1 MEIREIFNPNLL
13 KGKVTIVTGAGRG
26 LGRVLAISLAKA
38 GSDLVLV
45 ARHQEEIER
54 TASEIREIGSRA
66 LAFSADVRK
75 SDDILKMVQKALSEY
90 GKIDVLVNNAGLN
103 ASYVHHRFEEI
114 PEKEW
119 MEMIDININGV
130 FLVTQAVGRAM
141 LERRSGKIINISSA
155 LAVRAAPERTCYS
168 VTKAAIIQ
176 MTRALAAEWAPF
188 GVKVNCIAP
197 GSLDLYPG
205 STDEKY
211 IKLNEERKK
220 RIPIGRL
227 GRLEEIGPLLVYL
240 ASDAS
245 DYITGETIFI
255 DGGLAVGY

>member
-1 MEIREIFNPNLL
+1 MEIKEIFNPNLL

-26 LGRVLAISLAKA
+26 LGRVLAVSLAKA

-45 ARHQEEIER
+45 ARHQEEIEK
-54 TASEIREIGSRA
+54 TSNEIRSAGVRT
-66 LAFSADVRK
+66 LAISADVRQS
-75 SDDILKMVQKALSEY
+75 SDVLKMVQMTLAEF

-103 ASYVHHRFEEI
+103 ASYVHHRFEDI

-119 MEMIDININGV
+119 IEMIDTNINGV
-130 FLVTQAVGRAM
+130 FLVTQAVGRIM
-141 LERRSGKIINISSA
+141 IERRSGKIINISSA
-155 LAVRAAPERTCYS
+155 LAVRAAPERICYS
-168 VTKAAIIQ
+168 VTKAAVIQ
-176 MTRALAAEWAPF
+176 MTRALAAEWAQF
-188 GVKVNCIAP
+188 CIKVNCIAP

-205 STDEKY
+205 STEESY
-211 IKLNEERKK
+211 LKLNEERKK
-220 RIPIGRL
+220 RIPLGRL

-240 ASDAS
+240 ASEAS

>member
-1 MEIREIFNPNLL
+1 MEIQEIFNPNLL
-13 KGKVTIVTGAGRG
+13 KGKVSIITGAGRG

-54 TASEIREIGSRA
+54 TADEIRETKART
-66 LAFSADVRK
+66 LAISADVRK
-75 SDDILKMVQKALSEY
+75 SNEILKMVQKTLAEF

-103 ASYVHHRFEEI
+103 ASYVHHRFEDI
-114 PEKEW
+114 PENEW
-119 MEMIDININGV
+119 IEMIDTNINGV
-130 FLVTQAVGRAM
+130 FLVTQAVGRTM

-155 LAVRAAPERTCYS
+155 LAVRSAPERICYS
-168 VTKAAIIQ
+168 VTKSAIIQ
-176 MTRALAAEWAPF
+176 LTRALAAEWAQF
-188 GVKVNCIAP
+188 GIKVNCIAP

-205 STDEKY
+205 STDENY

-220 RIPIGRL
+220 RIPMGRL

-255 DGGLAVGY
+255 DGGLAIGY